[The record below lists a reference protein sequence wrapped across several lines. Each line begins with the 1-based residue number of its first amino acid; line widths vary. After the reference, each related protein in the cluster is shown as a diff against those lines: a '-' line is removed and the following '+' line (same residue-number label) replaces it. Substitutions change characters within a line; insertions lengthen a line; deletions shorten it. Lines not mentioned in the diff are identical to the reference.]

1 MKHAPK
7 MNVRYLFIA
16 AMMIACFVFLVY
28 GLYNLQITNYEK
40 YSEQAGTQ
48 STKTITIKGTRGMIT
63 DAEGVIL
70 AKSEKTYN
78 VTFYRDSASS
88 SASNYLAFTNSI
100 IDTIG
105 IIEKYDSSLCVSFPI
120 ERDAETGEWVFNFGS
135 GISDEVKTTRESQW
149 RSNHY
154 LSSIT
159 KYPTAESCLN
169 RLKQRY
175 QMEDDIDEALMLKV
189 MAVYSEMQMNLF
201 NSLPITIAEDVSF
214 SAVSEIEGRSMVL
227 SGMDIEVGEKRVYPR
242 STLASQ
248 IIGYTGKI
256 QSYASYYSDYQPSGY
271 ALNDEVGLDGIEKT
285 QENWL
290 TACITERQGSRV
302 MERDSNG
309 SLTRQISY
317 TEPQDGNNVKLTII
331 AAYQQRAER
340 AIAENVEWIRDQQ
353 EEKMQDGDWLEKYKD
368 RINTRDWEEDPIRLA
383 EKGVLIV
390 MDVKTGK
397 VLAMAQYP
405 TYDLNAMV
413 AGGKEARAIVAD
425 ERGLLMNY
433 AIQTR
438 AEPGSTFKMVTG
450 LAALTNGVIT
460 PTTTITDEGAFM
472 AYTSNKDEAPTCWTK
487 NPKAAGHVDQ
497 TIVEGLEHSCNY
509 FFYTLGS
516 LLYGDTGSD
525 RLYKYAAQMGLTSKT
540 GIELNGELRSIVGNQ
555 TNLYDPTVS
564 LSEQV
569 TDTPIIVANSIKKHI
584 SNFASTYGIV
594 YDDERLNRCVKQL
607 MDMAISTG
615 SDDWVVEARPIFMNE
630 LGMTRNMVFQAAL
643 MSDLWNYLN
652 TIKWGGSL
660 EIQMAVG
667 QSITLVTPVAEVR
680 YAASLVDGKVW
691 NLSIV
696 DSVTSPDGEILS
708 QREPKLF
715 GTLEGVEEY
724 LPYIKQGMKG
734 VVDESGTATRF
745 FKGREVQNQIWAKT
759 GTSQITVGK
768 VKIDLENNAW
778 FVCITP
784 YEEPQLA
791 LVSYIPNGYSGGYSS
806 IAARDW
812 IEWWMEE
819 QNKVISDVSLTT
831 GNELTP

>member
-1 MKHAPK
+1 MSL
-7 MNVRYLFIA
+7 RYIVFA
-16 AMMIACFVFLVY
+16 AAVMAAFAVLVI
-28 GLYNLQITNYEK
+28 GLYNLQIVKGQT
-40 YSEQAGTQ
+40 YSEAAGTQ
-48 STKTITIKGTRGMIT
+48 STKTIALKGTRGMIT

-70 AKSEKTYN
+70 AKSEKIYN
-78 VTFYRDSASS
+78 VTFQRDNSQGTKAE
-88 SASNYLAFTNSI
+88 YLAFTNSI

-105 IIEKYDSSLCVSFPI
+105 IIEKYGGSLSVTFPI
-120 ERDAETGEWVFNFGS
+120 ERDPETNEWVYNFGA
-135 GISDEVKTTRESQW
+135 GISEEATATRKKQW

-154 LSSIT
+154 LSSSDYNEPEACV
-159 KYPTAESCLN
+159 K
-169 RLKQRY
+169 RLKTRY
-175 QMEDDIDEALMLKV
+175 QMDENIDETLMLKV
-189 MAVYSEMQMNLF
+189 MAVYSEMQMNIF
-201 NSLPITIAEDVSF
+201 NSLPVVIAKDVPF
-214 SAVSEIEGRSMVL
+214 SAVSEIEGRSMML
-227 SGMDIEVGEKRVYPR
+227 SGMAIQVGEKRVYPR

-256 QSYASYYSDYQPSGY
+256 QNYATYYSEYQPAGY
-271 ALNDEVGLDGIEKT
+271 ALNDEVGLDGIEKS

-290 TACITERQGSRV
+290 TACIKERQGNRV
-302 MERDSNG
+302 MERDNNG
-309 SLTRQISY
+309 RLTRQISY
-317 TEPQDGNNVKLTII
+317 TAPTDGNNVKLTII
-331 AAYQQRAER
+331 ASYQQRAER
-340 AIAENVEWIRDQQ
+340 AIADNVEYIRDTQ
-353 EEKMQDGDWLEKYKD
+353 ETKMQNGDWLEKNKAK
-368 RINTRDWEEDPIRLA
+368 INTRDWEKDPVRLA
-383 EKGVLIV
+383 EKGVLMV

-413 AGGKEARAIVAD
+413 AGGEAAQAIVQD
-425 ERGLLMNY
+425 KRGLLMNY

-460 PTTTITDEGAFM
+460 TSTTITDEGPFM
-472 AYTSNKDEAPTCWTK
+472 KYTKNKVEAPTCWTT
-487 NPKAAGHVDQ
+487 NPKGAGHVDQ

-516 LLYGDTGSD
+516 LLYGDEGTD

-569 TDTPIIVANSIKKHI
+569 TDTPIIVANAIKTHI
-584 SNFASTYGIV
+584 RNFASSYGIT
-594 YDDERLNRCVKQL
+594 YDDERLNRCIKQL
-607 MDMAISTG
+607 MDMAINTP
-615 SDDWVVEARPIFMNE
+615 SDNWVVEARPIFMNE
-630 LGMTRNMVFQAAL
+630 LNMTRTMVFQAAL

-660 EIQMAVG
+660 EIQMAIG

-680 YAASLVDGKVW
+680 YAAALVEGKVW

-708 QREPKLF
+708 QREPQLF
-715 GTLEGVEEY
+715 GQLEGIEQY
-724 LPYIKQGMKG
+724 LPYIKRGMKG
-734 VVDESGTATRF
+734 VVDESGTAKSF
-745 FKGREVQNQIWAKT
+745 FKNWKYRDQIWAKT

-768 VKIDLENNAW
+768 IKIDIENNAW
-778 FVCITP
+778 FIGITP
-784 YEEPQLA
+784 YDNPQLA
-791 LVSYIPNGYSGGYSS
+791 LVSYIPNGFSGGYSS
-806 IAARDW
+806 RAAKDW
-812 IEWWMEE
+812 IEWWMDE
-819 QNKVISDVSLTT
+819 QNKVVSDVALTP